1 MCSRWSR
8 LSGYRN
14 LELSSLWLSTACC
27 LRQCWC
33 IWNHLIHTA
42 ILYVNRKLLG
52 TNSVANCSFIHNR
65 FCCISL
71 LIFYYNGQLMQLS
84 FSDTYDPT
92 EFQ

>member
-1 MCSRWSR
+1 SR
-8 LSGYRN
+8 LSGYTN